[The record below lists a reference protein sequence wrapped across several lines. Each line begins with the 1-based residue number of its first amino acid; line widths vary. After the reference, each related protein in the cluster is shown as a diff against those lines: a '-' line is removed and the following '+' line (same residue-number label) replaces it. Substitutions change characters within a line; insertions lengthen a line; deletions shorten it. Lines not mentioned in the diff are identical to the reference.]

1 MQAILSHFSPKKIQ
15 KFKRIK
21 KQPPHVEISC
31 RRLTKF
37 LPVHEKPSETPKN
50 HAGTKG
56 DIPQKMYNLLSQ
68 SLPGIED

>member
-50 HAGTKG
+50 HAGT
-56 DIPQKMYNLLSQ
+56 
-68 SLPGIED
+68 